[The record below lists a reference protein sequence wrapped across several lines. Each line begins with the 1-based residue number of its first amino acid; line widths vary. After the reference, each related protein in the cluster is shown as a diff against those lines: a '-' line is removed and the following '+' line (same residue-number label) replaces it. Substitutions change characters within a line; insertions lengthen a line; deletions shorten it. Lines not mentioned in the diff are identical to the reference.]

1 MIDDGGGMQVAT
13 GGFSSLMTPA
23 KSWKWISLDERYYD
37 LVAQPASF
45 YTATDYDAAY
55 ALALSVIEA
64 GSVDANDVA
73 PRGQQFQGTTSELQ
87 DGLT

>member
-1 MIDDGGGMQVAT
+1 MIDDGGGIQVVT

-23 KSWKWISLDERYYD
+23 KSWKWISLDGRYHD

-45 YTATDYDAAY
+45 NTSTDYDAAY

-64 GSVDANDVA
+64 GSVDEKRCCSSVAN
-73 PRGQQFQGTTSELQ
+73 SSKELLRHFWM
-87 DGLT
+87 G